1 MTLFLYY
8 SRSKILT
15 RRIRCPPKV
24 FIALM
29 YDAIRTCD
37 PVPQIFKQS
46 ILPCHITLFIFK
58 FFVVLLLLMLR
69 KEGKKA
75 QFGTLIFPPPPLSY
89 TCIEHLTKLLNIPL
103 LSGCQKVSLKKCSR
117 QDFKQEILFPHSC
130 SCALTTLLYC
140 KVLKV

>member
-69 KEGKKA
+69 KRHNLA
-75 QFGTLIFPPPPLSY
+75 LIFPPPPLSY
-89 TCIEHLTKLLNIPL
+89 TCIEHITKLLNIPL

-117 QDFKQEILFPHSC
+117 QDYKQEILFP
-130 SCALTTLLYC
+130 TLLYC

>member
-58 FFVVLLLLMLR
+58 FFFVLLLLMLR

-75 QFGTLIFPPPPLSY
+75 QFGTLIFPPSPS
-89 TCIEHLTKLLNIPL
+89 
-103 LSGCQKVSLKKCSR
+103 
-117 QDFKQEILFPHSC
+117 
-130 SCALTTLLYC
+130 LLYLYRTSN
-140 KVLKV
+140 KAFEYTSPLRLPKIQPKKMQQTGFQTGNSFSYIALL